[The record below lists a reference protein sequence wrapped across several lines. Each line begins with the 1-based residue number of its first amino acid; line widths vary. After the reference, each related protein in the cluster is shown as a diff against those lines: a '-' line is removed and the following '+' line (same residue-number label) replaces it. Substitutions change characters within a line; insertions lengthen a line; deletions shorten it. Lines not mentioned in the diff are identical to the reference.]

1 MLPKAPANITK
12 GSSLKVILDKDA
24 INCLSQNI
32 STVYPEFQA
41 KAFKSYC
48 LRGITTFELLDR
60 GRFLAD
66 ALYAFLPKP
75 YSKALSILL
84 DTLTPPL
91 TTTEGFGLQVFYYLP
106 YSFFVSK
113 YGLDPKFNNGRDPFE
128 LSMKAQYEITKRFT
142 SEYSIRN
149 FLIHQQK
156 RTLKR
161 LKSWTEDPSP
171 HVRRLCSEGTRPR
184 LPWAI
189 RIPAFIMDPTPSL
202 SILEKL
208 KDDPELYVRRSVANH
223 VADIAKDHPKV
234 AYKICKDWIKSASDE
249 RKWVIRHA
257 LRYPAKKNDLIAL
270 SIRKKASW
278 KAT

>member
-1 MLPKAPANITK
+1 MLPKAPTSIIK
-12 GSSLKVILDKDA
+12 GKSLKVILDRDA
-24 INCLSQNI
+24 INCLSYNI
-32 STVYPEFQA
+32 SEIYPSFEA
-41 KAFKSYC
+41 RKFKIFC
-48 LRGITTFELLDR
+48 TKGIAPLELLDR

-66 ALYAFLPKP
+66 ALYEFLPKP
-75 YSKALSILL
+75 FSKALGILL

-91 TTTEGFGLQVFYYLP
+91 TTTERFGLQVFYYLP
-106 YSFFVSK
+106 YSSFISK

-149 FLIHQQK
+149 FLIHEQK
-156 RTLKR
+156 RTLKK

-189 RIPAFIMDPTPSL
+189 RIPAFIKDPTPSL
-202 SILEKL
+202 FILEKL

-223 VADIAKDHPKV
+223 VGDIAKDDLKL
-234 AYKICKDWIKSASDE
+234 ALSLCKNWLKNSSTE
-249 RKWVIRHA
+249 RRWVIRHA
-257 LRYPAKKNDLIAL
+257 LRYPSKKNVREAL
-270 SIRKKASW
+270 KIRVAAK
-278 KAT
+278 